1 MHCPSAAP
9 ARTCRVTAP
18 GRRGGCFGSGDGGCF
33 TSAHARALL
42 QAQHVLGMHGWAPG
56 RQGGPATRGRA
67 SPRSSPA
74 TSSSGNAGGAGSHAS
89 AAARSSPSCRPCTL
103 RRKHTCPSRPR
114 SSPVSGLGWW
124 HAPLKQLPAAL
135 SGRTLGTPARL
146 RECMCVSGA
155 QRRRRVSAARRA
167 RRARQHTLRYL
178 RGRRR
183 CCGLRCMHALIQKKT
198 PSDACSGSAQ
208 QGGGR
213 TADALTLGLHSRP
226 SAGRRVKRT
235 SALDSRGCRVYTS
248 YPALCSRP
256 RQHTRE
262 RRAACFQL
270 AHAHEQPGTR
280 WAAHGTKH
288 RPCCYAGRWCP
299 ASRVLEEGGS
309 RGCGTV
315 TATLPSAFHAG
326 SRPREK

>member
-1 MHCPSAAP
+1 M
-9 ARTCRVTAP
+9 
-18 GRRGGCFGSGDGGCF
+18 
-33 TSAHARALL
+33 HARCCKRSMCW
-42 QAQHVLGMHGWAPG
+42 GMHGWASG
-56 RQGGPATRGRA
+56 RQGGPVTRGRA

-183 CCGLRCMHALIQKKT
+183 CCGLRCMQALTQKKQKT

-213 TADALTLGLHSRP
+213 TADSSTLGLHSRP
-226 SAGRRVKRT
+226 VRGQAGQ
-235 SALDSRGCRVYTS
+235 AH
-248 YPALCSRP
+248 LC
-256 RQHTRE
+256 
-262 RRAACFQL
+262 
-270 AHAHEQPGTR
+270 
-280 WAAHGTKH
+280 
-288 RPCCYAGRWCP
+288 AG
-299 ASRVLEEGGS
+299 L
-309 RGCGTV
+309 
-315 TATLPSAFHAG
+315 
-326 SRPREK
+326 